1 MAGKAANG
9 DGSCKQVLSGR
20 LAGKWRV
27 QVTIQDAQGA
37 KKRLSRLF
45 DTQRDGKAFLRSL
58 ERETDRAVLV
68 TTKPMTVGEW
78 FKWLAENDW
87 PESLAPFT
95 IKTRKARFS
104 KYAEARWGNVP
115 LVKVDP
121 LEVREFY
128 VRLRDDGIG
137 QATREGVKGDLVRAF
152 NQAISPYRRVP
163 ATLANPFCLPIDA
176 KVSRDAVALTP
187 EQAKKALKSSALDD
201 NQRAILATMLLGGLR
216 LGEMMALTV
225 RQLDFENGLI
235 LVDQAVSVEYGGAQS
250 IGLPKGGKKRVAVMS
265 QTLGDCLKAITM
277 GQSPETFL
285 FAATTANQPR
295 MKKLVYSTWRT
306 IVKDAKLPT
315 GMTPHDCRL
324 SHINWIEKLLPEVS
338 ATTLKEHIGHA
349 AIGVT
354 EINYTRPISTAQDL
368 LRQGL
373 ERLLA

>member
-27 QVTIQDAQGA
+27 QVTLQDAQGA

-58 ERETDRAVLV
+58 ERETDRAVLAA
-68 TTKPMTVGEW
+68 TKPMTVGNW

-87 PESLAPFT
+87 PESLTPFT
-95 IKTRKARFS
+95 IKTRQARFR

-128 VRLRDDGIG
+128 VRLREDGIG

-163 ATLANPFCLPIDA
+163 ATLANPFCVPIDA

-187 EQAKKALKSSALDD
+187 DQAKKALKSSTLDD

-216 LGEMMALTV
+216 LGEMMALTA
-225 RQLDFENGLI
+225 RQVDFGRGLI

-250 IGLPKGGKKRVAVMS
+250 VGLPKGGKKRVAVMC
-265 QTLGDCLKAITM
+265 QTLGECLKAITM
-277 GQSPETFL
+277 GHSPETFL
-285 FAATTANQPR
+285 FAATTSNQPR
-295 MKKLVYSTWRT
+295 MKKLVYATWRT

-338 ATTLKEHIGHA
+338 ATTLKEHVGHA

-354 EINYTRPISTAQDL
+354 EINYTRPISPAQDL

-373 ERLLA
+373 ERLLV

>member
-1 MAGKAANG
+1 MT
-9 DGSCKQVLSGR
+9 L
-20 LAGKWRV
+20 
-27 QVTIQDAQGA
+27 QDAQGA

-58 ERETDRAVLV
+58 ERETDRAVLAA
-68 TTKPMTVGEW
+68 TKPMTVGNW

-87 PESLAPFT
+87 PESLTPFT
-95 IKTRKARFS
+95 IKTRQARFR

-128 VRLRDDGIG
+128 VRLREDGIG

-163 ATLANPFCLPIDA
+163 ATLANPFCVPIDA

-187 EQAKKALKSSALDD
+187 DQAKKALKSSTLDD

-216 LGEMMALTV
+216 LGEMMALTA
-225 RQLDFENGLI
+225 RQVDFGRGLI

-250 IGLPKGGKKRVAVMS
+250 VGLPKGGKKRVAVMC
-265 QTLGDCLKAITM
+265 QTLGECLKAITM
-277 GQSPETFL
+277 GHSPETFL
-285 FAATTANQPR
+285 FAATTSNQPR
-295 MKKLVYSTWRT
+295 MKKLVYATWRT

-338 ATTLKEHIGHA
+338 ATTLKEHVGHA

-354 EINYTRPISTAQDL
+354 EINYTRPISPAQDL

-373 ERLLA
+373 ERLLV